1 MKIFVMMP
9 FKKEFDP
16 ILGIIKHTIKQLND
30 SKRIHDL
37 ITCNR
42 LDDIKSAG
50 KITDDLISEIISSN
64 MCIADLTGNNP
75 NVMWEVGYA
84 HALNKPIV
92 IIRQGY
98 GRLPFDVRDVRIIRY
113 DITDLTSTLVTELSA
128 SIHDTMIRYKH
139 RIDANTMPLP
149 ENKVFTIAV
158 TGSMLGRPEK
168 CRRRVESSLF
178 PYLGDQ
184 VVWYI
189 GSNGMTD
196 ETIASFL
203 IAHGQKII
211 VVGYHSHDI
220 SENMLNIIEEN
231 SIPFVSAQN
240 ENLLDGID
248 APTQRDLLFSLKA
261 NLIVLIWNKN
271 SNSQRIEALVR
282 WYEKQKKDYLL
293 SFV

>member
-1 MKIFVMMP
+1 MCPWLLLPELVALFSESMA
-9 FKKEFDP
+9 
-16 ILGIIKHTIKQLND
+16 
-30 SKRIHDL
+30 L
-37 ITCNR
+37 IERNTWLWFSEISSNR

-50 KITDDLISEIISSN
+50 KITEDLITEIISSN
-64 MCIADLTGNNP
+64 LCIADLTGNNP

-84 HALNKPIV
+84 HVLKKPIV
-92 IIRQGY
+92 IIRQGI

-113 DITDLTSTLVTELSA
+113 DVNDLSSTLVTDLAA
-128 SIHDTMIRYKH
+128 SIRDTMIRYKH
-139 RIDANTMPLP
+139 RIDANIMPLP
-149 ENKVFTIAV
+149 ENKVFAIAV
-158 TGSMLGRPEK
+158 TGFMLGRPEK

-203 IAHGQKII
+203 IAHVQKII

-240 ENLLDGID
+240 ENLLDCID